1 MAALTIVYDG
11 ECPFCSRYV
20 RLVRL
25 RENFDVRLV
34 DAREDIA
41 LARAYGLDLN
51 EGMIADLDG
60 KVFHGADAVWLL
72 STLSTRSGLVNGAM
86 ARLFSSRRLASLAY
100 PVLRA
105 GRNAT
110 LRMLGRKPI

>member
-1 MAALTIVYDG
+1 MSTLTIVYDG

-20 RLVRL
+20 ALVRL
-25 RENFDVRLV
+25 REQFDVRMV
-34 DAREDIA
+34 DAREQPVRA
-41 LARAYGLDLN
+41 NAYGLDLN
-51 EGMIADLDG
+51 DGMIADLDG

-72 STLSTRSGLVNGAM
+72 SSLSTRSGLVNGTM
-86 ARLFSSRRLASLAY
+86 ARLFASRRLSALAY

-110 LRMLGRKPI
+110 LKALGRKPI